1 MRTAFKCRAYP
12 DAEQAMM
19 LNRTFGCVRLVWNK
33 TLAERRARYQTEGE
47 QTSYKQTSAALTVWK
62 KNPEL
67 LFLNE
72 VSSVPLQQ
80 TLRHQHAAFTNFF
93 AGRARYPRYK
103 ARTGRQSAHYTR
115 SAFRMREGR
124 LWLAK
129 TVRPLD
135 VVWSWPKVDLAV
147 LSPTMVIVSREAD
160 GRWFVTLVVDE
171 DDPAPALPTEKTVGV
186 DLGLTDFAVT
196 SDGGRVAHPKHM
208 QRHEERLR
216 RYQRRMA
223 RKIKGSQ
230 NRKKTRRK
238 LARSHSRVRDARQ
251 DFLHKMTTDLVR
263 RYDVIVIED
272 LNVVG
277 MVRNSRLAR
286 AISCS
291 GWGEFRSMLEYK
303 AARLGRRVVVIDRW
317 HPSSKKCGACG
328 HLLATL
334 DLGTRQWTCPDCGA
348 RHDRDINAAKNILAA
363 GLAVTACGAS
373 GRPPGETPGQ
383 PASKQEIR
391 PAREGSRARQGAG
404 AGQG

>member
-1 MRTAFKCRAYP
+1 
-12 DAEQAMM
+12 M

-93 AGRARYPRYK
+93 AGRAHYPRYK

-115 SAFRMREGR
+115 SAFRMRGGR

-135 VVWSWPKVDLAV
+135 VVWSWPNVDLAV
-147 LSPTMVIVSREAD
+147 LSPTTVIVSREAD

-263 RYDVIVIED
+263 RYDVIVIE
-272 LNVVG
+272 
-277 MVRNSRLAR
+277 
-286 AISCS
+286 
-291 GWGEFRSMLEYK
+291 
-303 AARLGRRVVVIDRW
+303 
-317 HPSSKKCGACG
+317 
-328 HLLATL
+328 T
-334 DLGTRQWTCPDCGA
+334 
-348 RHDRDINAAKNILAA
+348 
-363 GLAVTACGAS
+363 
-373 GRPPGETPGQ
+373 
-383 PASKQEIR
+383 
-391 PAREGSRARQGAG
+391 
-404 AGQG
+404 